1 MPQAKTIL
9 EHPTVQRARLRAKC
23 ERAVDRLLAVLDLID
38 GDPDAEPSLGFA
50 EPRQNPHAYGA
61 LDQTHIA
68 EGATDD
74 REDEHDGREPDED
87 AEDTLGRTEAIDQSR
102 RQVGADDLEPSLG
115 SLHHTDQRAWG
126 DHQDP
131 RKWSTLDGEEQC
143 EDEGAQ
149 CDDEGDISA
158 DLPAPDYH
166 PSDQRLISAGVF
178 AGVPSYHD
186 LDGRKPANDGG

>member
-9 EHPTVQRARLRAKC
+9 EHPAVQRARLRAKC

-38 GDPDAEPSLGFA
+38 GDPDTEPSLGFS
-50 EPRQNPHAYGA
+50 EPLPNPRAYGA
-61 LDQTHIA
+61 LDQAHIA

-74 REDEHDGREPDED
+74 REGEHDGREPDTD
-87 AEDTLGRTEAIDQSR
+87 AEDALGRTEAIDQR
-102 RQVGADDLEPSLG
+102 RQQFGADDLEPSLG

-126 DHQDP
+126 DHLD
-131 RKWSTLDGEEQC
+131 RKKWLTLDGEEQC

-149 CDDEGDISA
+149 CDDEGDISG

-166 PSDQRLISAGVF
+166 PGDQRLVAMGAIAGVT
-178 AGVPSYHD
+178 SYHD
-186 LDGRKPANDGG
+186 VDGRKPANDGG